1 MAIAEFQNSLPMM
14 LFKALDHIMPKFRII
29 FKEFG
34 ITEQQARIMRI
45 LWQYK
50 TVSFTKLS
58 SLTLISP
65 PSLIGVVDRMVKNGL
80 LLRTISDIDRRM
92 IIISLTKKGAALET
106 QILPKVESV
115 YCEIEESIGTN
126 DLEEILILLEKVS
139 SISKHKEIK

>member
-14 LFKALDHIMPKFRII
+14 LFRALDHIMPKFRII

-80 LLRTISDIDRRM
+80 LLRTVSDIDRRM
-92 IIISLTKKGAALET
+92 IIISLTKKGAVLET

-115 YCEIEESIGTN
+115 YCEIEESMGTT

>member
-14 LFKALDHIMPKFRII
+14 LFRALDHIMPKFRII

-80 LLRTISDIDRRM
+80 LLRTVSDIDRRM
-92 IIISLTKKGAALET
+92 IIISLTNKGAALET

-115 YCEIEESIGTN
+115 YCEIEESMGTT